1 MISLHALYMQIL
13 YGDVDLAEE
22 KKRQLVDN
30 KVMEEWKTLKGM
42 KREQLY
48 VKFALELA
56 VRME

>member
-1 MISLHALYMQIL
+1 MQIL